1 MRASMSEPVEKPSA
15 AATARASTRPQ
26 SEQLWGLWAL
36 AAVVVAGLV
45 LATSAQP
52 AWALACSLLVALLA
66 LLALLVRERSLLR
79 RLARAAEAMAAL
91 DMPLMILDSSDR
103 VLWASAAFSRLY
115 AGLGQVPVGMPYA
128 ELKRRMAHSGAVDLE
143 GLTAD
148 AWLALRLAQHRGPDH
163 VRLQRMSDGRCL
175 QITERRTA
183 LGGWTSAAIDVSD
196 LVQTQVELKNTRDA
210 AQSAQTLLEE
220 ALDAMPA
227 GFEIWG
233 RDDRLIRCNRRLLD
247 LYPGAADL
255 LQPGQHFEDVVRRT
269 LDLKLIPS
277 ARGRESEWLGER
289 LASRGKIGRPVLM
302 DYGGRWLQVDE
313 RRTKA
318 GLLVCVR
325 QDVTELVEARR
336 ALTQAQARA
345 ERQHRLLEHAVD
357 ALPVAVEI
365 YNEHGQLQLVNRL
378 FRSWHPEVGCG
389 ALIGRSF
396 EQMVRE
402 ALARGMLPLEAK
414 ADPEAWIAARVARHG
429 RLDEPELTALPNG
442 QHTLTQET
450 RTPEGHVVVTRQDVT
465 ALVEK
470 EQALA
475 ALHAQ
480 LTAVV
485 ETAGAGIV
493 TINCEGRVLSMNRAA
508 HLLFGYP
515 LDAFIGKPF
524 SFLFRREARAGM
536 VVDFEAYLRGE
547 SQAFVGERRE
557 FEGQHAHQRRL
568 VIQAA
573 ISEVRSGADRL
584 FVGVI
589 TDVTEQREA
598 EAALREANARLEHLS
613 ATDSLTGL
621 ANRRR
626 WLEQLQ
632 LLWRHALRE
641 GRALAALLIDVDFFK
656 RYNDHHGHQAG
667 DATLCAV
674 AEVLGEVARRSTDLA
689 ARYGGE
695 EFVLLLDHCDL
706 AGAVARA
713 EEVRERLHERA
724 LPHGDA
730 PLRRVSVS
738 IGVCSLVPDRDG
750 KPEDLFSRADAA
762 LYRAKAAGRDRVET

>member
-1 MRASMSEPVEKPSA
+1 MQQPMPDTDVHSSTLDAP
-15 AATARASTRPQ
+15 RASTRPR
-26 SEQLWGLWAL
+26 SERLWMPWSLGAGTLLGLGVAVPFGVTWGLG
-36 AAVVVAGLV
+36 AV
-45 LATSAQP
+45 
-52 AWALACSLLVALLA
+52 LLVALLTLMLWREYT
-66 LLALLVRERSLLR
+66 LLQ
-79 RLARAAEAMAAL
+79 RLARGAEAMEAL
-91 DMPLMILDSSDR
+91 DVPLLVLDASDR
-103 VLWASAAFSRLY
+103 VRWASAAFTRLY
-115 AGLGQVPVGMPYA
+115 SGIDQVPLGMPYA
-128 ELKRRMAHSGAVDLE
+128 ELTRRVANSGTIDLE
-143 GLTAD
+143 GLTPD
-148 AWLALRLAQHRGPDH
+148 AWLALRLAQHRGPGH
-163 VRLQRMSDGRCL
+163 VRVQRLKDGRSL
-175 QITERRTA
+175 QITERRTE
-183 LGGWTSAAIDVSD
+183 LGGWTSIAMDVTEWVKTQDALGQARDDAVAA
-196 LVQTQVELKNTRDA
+196 R
-210 AQSAQTLLEE
+210 TLLEE

-255 LQPGQHFEDVVRRT
+255 LQPGQHFEVVVQRV

-277 ARGRESEWLGER
+277 ARGRELEWLGER
-289 LASRGKIGRPVLM
+289 LATRGKIGRPILM
-302 DYGGRWLQVDE
+302 DHGGRWLQVDE

-378 FRSWHPEVGCG
+378 FRAWHPNVDYD
-389 ALIGRSF
+389 ALIGRTF

-402 ALARGMLPLEAK
+402 GQARGMLPIEAK

-429 RLDEPELTALPNG
+429 QQSEPLLAALPNG
-442 QHTLTQET
+442 QQTLTQET

-470 EQALA
+470 ERDLA

-493 TINCEGRVLSMNRAA
+493 TMDGLGRVLSMNRAA
-508 HLLFGYP
+508 HQLFGYP
-515 LDAFIGKPF
+515 LDAFIGKP
-524 SFLFRREARAGM
+524 SSLLLKPEARPAM
-536 VVDFEAYLRGE
+536 IADFEAYVAGT
-547 SQAFVGERRE
+547 SQAFVDGKRE
-557 FEGQHAHQRRL
+557 FEGQHAEGRRL

-573 ISEVRSGADRL
+573 ITELRNGAERM

-589 TDVTEQREA
+589 TDVTERREA
-598 EAALREANARLEHLS
+598 EAALRLANAQLEQLS
-613 ATDSLTGL
+613 ATDALTGL

-626 WLEQLQ
+626 LMQQLQ
-632 LLWRHALRE
+632 MLWRQGLRE
-641 GRALAALLIDVDFFK
+641 GRSLAALLIDVDHFK

-667 DATLCAV
+667 DATLRAV
-674 AEVLGEVARRSTDLA
+674 AEVLSDVARRPTDLA

-706 AGAVARA
+706 AGAQARA
-713 EEVRERLHERA
+713 EELRERLHERA
-724 LPHGDA
+724 IPHGDA

-738 IGVCSLVPDRDG
+738 IGVCSLVPDRED

-762 LYRAKAAGRDRVET
+762 LYRAKAAGRDRVEV

>member
-1 MRASMSEPVEKPSA
+1 MGLALGA
-15 AATARASTRPQ
+15 AM
-26 SEQLWGLWAL
+26 E
-36 AAVVVAGLV
+36 
-45 LATSAQP
+45 P
-52 AWALACSLLVALLA
+52 AWALAGSLLAAV
-66 LLALLVRERSLLR
+66 LALLVRERGLLV

-91 DMPLMILDSSDR
+91 DMPMLILDTTDR
-103 VLWASAAFSRLY
+103 VIWASAAFSRLY

-128 ELKRRMAHSGAVDLE
+128 ELHRRVAHSGTIDLG

-148 AWLALRLAQHRGPDH
+148 AWLAQRLAQHRGADH
-163 VRLQRMSDGRCL
+163 VHLQRMSDGRCL

-183 LGGWTSAAIDVSD
+183 LGGWTSAAIDVTD
-196 LVQTQVELKNTRDA
+196 LVQAQVELKNARDA

-255 LQPGQHFEDVVRRT
+255 LQPGQPFEDVVRRT
-269 LDLKLIPS
+269 LELKLIPS

-289 LASRGKIGRPVLM
+289 LASRGKMGRPVLM

-345 ERQHRLLEHAVD
+345 ERQNRLLEHAVD

-365 YNEHGQLQLVNRL
+365 YNEHGQLQVVNRL
-378 FRSWHPEVGCG
+378 FRNWHPGLDHD

-396 EQMVRE
+396 EQILRE
-402 ALARGMLPLEAK
+402 RLARGMLPPEAK
-414 ADPEAWIAARVARHG
+414 ADPEAWIAARVAQHG
-429 RLDEPELTALPNG
+429 RLNEPQLTALPNG

-450 RTPEGHVVVTRQDVT
+450 RTPAGHVVVTRQDVT
-465 ALVEK
+465 ALVDK
-470 EQALA
+470 EQALV

-493 TINCEGRVLSMNRAA
+493 TMDGEGRVRSMNRAA
-508 HLLFGYP
+508 QQLFGYP
-515 LDAFIGKPF
+515 PDALIGKL
-524 SFLFRREARAGM
+524 SSLLFAPEARSSVIA
-536 VVDFEAYLRGE
+536 DFEAYLRGE
-547 SQAFVGERRE
+547 SQVLVGARRE
-557 FEGQHAHQRRL
+557 FEAQHAQARRL
-568 VIQAA
+568 VIQTA
-573 ISEVRSGADRL
+573 ISEVRKGSDRL
-584 FVGVI
+584 FVAVV

-598 EAALREANARLEHLS
+598 EAALREANAQLEHLS
-613 ATDSLTGL
+613 ATDALTGL

-626 WLEQLQ
+626 LLQQLQ

-641 GRALAALLIDVDFFK
+641 GRPLAALLIDVDHFK

-713 EEVRERLHERA
+713 EELRERLHERA

-750 KPEDLFSRADAA
+750 RPEDLFSRADAA
-762 LYRAKAAGRDRVET
+762 LYRAKAAGRDRVEV